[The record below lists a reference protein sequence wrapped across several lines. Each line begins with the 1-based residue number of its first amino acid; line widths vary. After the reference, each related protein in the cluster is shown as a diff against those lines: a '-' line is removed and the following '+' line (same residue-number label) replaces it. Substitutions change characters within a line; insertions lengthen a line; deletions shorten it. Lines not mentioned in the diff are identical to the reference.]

1 MLAVTCGSDRIADC
15 RGVTGAAEGSRY
27 YGTGHPRHSYLGRV
41 CKSLQQGE
49 GGEATARTALLQR
62 RPGEAVYPNLELSTT
77 QVMHLVGHISKP
89 LRVMLKQPYRWVA

>member
-41 CKSLQQGE
+41 CNSLQQGE
-49 GGEATARTALLQR
+49 GGEATAWTAQQWR
-62 RPGEAVYPNLELSTT
+62 RPGEAVCPDLELSTT
-77 QVMHLVGHISKP
+77 QVLHLVGRISKP
-89 LRVMLKQPYRWVA
+89 LRVMLK